1 MTTKDT
7 PCKTILNMLKK
18 KYNWCNN
25 PEFSSVFKAFL
36 ESIVVNERLHVQYKW
51 PMVVMHIHNI
61 IIIIFNDIKHDVF
74 WSSIKDSSIKD
85 VISHKIHQLDVYK
98 TRDVLKHLSNCMDT
112 LRIQIIY
119 WSETYEPA
127 DRHYNACISSM
138 IDYFENMKYYIEEAY
153 TQTNVDNLE
162 LSTIKIKV
170 NDILN
175 YSSIFSDV
183 VYGRCINSNVHP
195 VWFKPL
201 F

>member
-7 PCKTILNMLKK
+7 PAKTILNMLKK

-25 PEFSSVFKAFL
+25 PEFFPVFQAFL

-61 IIIIFNDIKHDVF
+61 IIIILNDIKHDVF
-74 WSSIKDSSIKD
+74 WSSIKE
-85 VISHKIHQLDVYK
+85 VISHKIQQLDAYK
-98 TRDVLKHLSNCMDT
+98 TRDVLKHLLNCMDT
-112 LRIQIIY
+112 LRIQIID
-119 WSETYEPA
+119 WSKTYEPA

-138 IDYFENMKYYIEEAY
+138 IDYFENMKYYIKEAY

-162 LSTIKIKV
+162 LITIKTKV
-170 NDILN
+170 NEILFH
-175 YSSIFSDV
+175 SSISYRI
-183 VYGRCINSNVHP
+183 VYDMCSNSNVYLF
-195 VWFKPL
+195 WFKPL

>member
-7 PCKTILNMLKK
+7 PCKTILNILKE
-18 KYNWCNN
+18 KYNWYNN
-25 PEFSSVFKAFL
+25 PKFSSVFQAFL
-36 ESIVVNERLHVQYKW
+36 ESIVVNERLHVKYKW

-61 IIIIFNDIKHDVF
+61 IIIILNDIKHDVF
-74 WSSIKDSSIKD
+74 WSSIKE
-85 VISHKIHQLDVYK
+85 VISHKIHQLDAYK
-98 TRDVLKHLSNCMDT
+98 TRDVLKHLSNCMDI
-112 LRIQIIY
+112 LRIQIID
-119 WSETYEPA
+119 WSKIYVPT
-127 DRHYNACISSM
+127 DRHYNACISSI
-138 IDYFENMKYYIEEAY
+138 IDYFENMKYYIEAY

-162 LSTIKIKV
+162 LSIIKTKV
-170 NDILN
+170 NKILY